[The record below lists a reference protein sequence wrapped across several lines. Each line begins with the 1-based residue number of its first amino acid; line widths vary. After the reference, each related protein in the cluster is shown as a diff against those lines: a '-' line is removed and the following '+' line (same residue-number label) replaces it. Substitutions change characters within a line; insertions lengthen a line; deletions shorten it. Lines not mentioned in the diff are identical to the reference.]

1 MEGDRVGTLVVG
13 YSSCSQIPIDGG
25 INSTQSQWAP
35 ARRSLGEHINQG
47 SPCLGQNI
55 HRSCQL
61 YFSDMLMCIS
71 QICSCVFLRCA
82 HVNFSDMLMCISLVL
97 YFSVSENCIYP
108 QISPQG
114 GPRKEHTNYYRA
126 PCLGAKCGENLS

>member
-71 QICSCVFLRCA
+71 QICSCVFLW
-82 HVNFSDMLMCISLVL
+82 FCISLFLKTEYILRFPHKEGQEKNTQTIIGLLAWDKTFTNVVKTSHSSC
-97 YFSVSENCIYP
+97 FSS
-108 QISPQG
+108 
-114 GPRKEHTNYYRA
+114 
-126 PCLGAKCGENLS
+126 